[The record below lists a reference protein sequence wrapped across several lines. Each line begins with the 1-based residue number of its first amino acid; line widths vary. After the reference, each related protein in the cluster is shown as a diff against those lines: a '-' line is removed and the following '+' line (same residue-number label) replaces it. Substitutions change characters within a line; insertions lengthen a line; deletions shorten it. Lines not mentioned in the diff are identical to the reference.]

1 MSYISLAQIS
11 GDVTISNGI
20 STIGANRVTL
30 AMLAT
35 IPNNTVLLNV
45 SGGAAVPIAGTG
57 ANVRTICGLATT
69 DTPTFA
75 GLTLTNL
82 AALTT
87 PAESWVGPSS
97 TAGIYFKGGNVGI
110 GTTGPVGKL
119 SLGIDGAG
127 VVLKT
132 WNTASQATLDAYT
145 IAGAPYDRTLDISVI
160 GNSNGTAGGGIIRFI
175 TNPVTSNTGVEAMR
189 IDKTG
194 NVGIGTTGPWD
205 KLVVDGASASTGGYS
220 GISLNNNEGNNTSY
234 TGLTFG
240 VVGLGVGTYQ
250 KGGIFF
256 QRTGSYG
263 VGNLIFANNSA
274 SDSTNVTVSNAVMT
288 ILSGGNVGIGT
299 TSPRSKLS
307 VVGLPTSASGLTSGD
322 IWCDTTGGLNILKIV

>member
-97 TAGIYFKGGNVGI
+97 TAGIYFKSGNVGIGTTTPAHKLDIYGITGDTVLAVGKTFGAGAAPAIYTIASAAGYFTGSAEGVIETRTNHPLVFGTNDAEVMRLLPGGNVGI
-110 GTTGPVGKL
+110 GTTAPGQKL
-119 SLGIDGAG
+119 DVTGSIRAVAEGMTLG
-127 VVLKT
+127 
-132 WNTASQATLDAYT
+132 NTS
-145 IAGAPYDRTLDISVI
+145 
-160 GNSNGTAGGGIIRFI
+160 GGIIAQR
-175 TNPVTSNTGVEAMR
+175 TSDDSELYFGYRSVPDAFV
-189 IDKTG
+189 I
-194 NVGIGTTGPWD
+194 
-205 KLVVDGASASTGGYS
+205 GASY
-220 GISLNNNEGNNTSY
+220 
-234 TGLTFG
+234 
-240 VVGLGVGTYQ
+240 
-250 KGGIFF
+250 
-256 QRTGSYG
+256 
-263 VGNLIFANNSA
+263 
-274 SDSTNVTVSNAVMT
+274 STNGVYKPLILATSDTARMT
-288 ILSGGNVGIGT
+288 ILTNGNVGIGT
-299 TSPRSKLS
+299 TSPQSKLS